1 MNLQLGYNI
10 IPAVIIWTYCRLR
23 SVLHWSILCSRF

>member
-23 SVLHWSILCSRF
+23 SVLWSILCSRF